1 MIFSV
6 DKYASEKIDK
16 EIESLLKILLLVMSY
31 LTVYQNKARQKM
43 LSSQP
48 NERLRASLNFTT
60 IAS

>member
-31 LTVYQNKARQKM
+31 LTVYQNKAR
-43 LSSQP
+43 
-48 NERLRASLNFTT
+48 
-60 IAS
+60 